1 MSSNPIVSRQTFSKG
16 SRKLARKSFPVFFSN
31 LVLKTMKDL
40 NSSCKKKEML
50 WLIILYI
57 RWKMEWLQCK
67 HTLRNISFK
76 SGPGFTQDA
85 TASQKNIKSYNRVY
99 VSHHNKKNI
108 HNREAYSYIILHLI
122 VTLPGQL
129 HQGWDQS
136 CYRYLGRQSP
146 SPRCLECYAMMC
158 TWKVKILISCIQK
171 IKFLWPNK
179 YKLPDIVTTSN
190 HPLYSHPFI

>member
-99 VSHHNKKNI
+99 VSHHNQKTYITGKHLHYSVFNCHLTWTTPPGLRPIMLQIPRKAESFSSLSRMLRNDVHLKGKDFNKLYTKN
-108 HNREAYSYIILHLI
+108 
-122 VTLPGQL
+122 
-129 HQGWDQS
+129 
-136 CYRYLGRQSP
+136 
-146 SPRCLECYAMMC
+146 
-158 TWKVKILISCIQK
+158 KISMTK
-171 IKFLWPNK
+171 
-179 YKLPDIVTTSN
+179 
-190 HPLYSHPFI
+190 